1 MAESKTSYEAV
12 IGLEIHVQL
21 STRTKMFCG
30 CELSFGDEPNV
41 HTCPVCLGH
50 PGTLPTINE
59 QAIRYALMIAAA
71 LECDVPPRNE
81 FARKNYFY
89 PDLPKGYQISQF
101 DQPIAVGG
109 SFAGVGITRA
119 HLEEDAAKLIH
130 TGDTG
135 RIHGSGASLVDF
147 NRGGTPLV
155 EIVTEPDIRSAA
167 EAREWAQLLR
177 ETIRQLGV
185 SDVNMEEG
193 SLRVDGNISIR
204 PEGSSELGVKCELK
218 NMNSFRFL
226 ERGIEAELAR
236 QRSLLEA
243 GEAVEQETL
252 HFHPEDGSL
261 TPLRSKEYAHDY
273 RYFPEPDLVPVA
285 PTEEMLKEAREAL
298 PELPAARRD
307 RYVSEVGISEEA
319 ATTLAF
325 QTAYAEFFER
335 AMGAADGAS
344 AKGIANWIT
353 GELVATLREA
363 GGEDDPLASK
373 ATPEAVATLAGLVE
387 SKAISHGSGKQ
398 VLAKLVAEGGDPAA
412 IVEAEGLG
420 QISDSGELEK
430 VVDAAIES
438 EPEAA
443 QEVRDGNQ
451 KAIGRIM
458 GAVMKQTQGR
468 ADGGAVQELIRERLG
483 G

>member
-1 MAESKTSYEAV
+1 MGTSYEAV

-21 STRTKMFCG
+21 STKTKMFCG
-30 CELSFGDEPNV
+30 CALSFGDEPNV

-50 PGTLPTINE
+50 PGTLPTVNE

-71 LECDVPPRNE
+71 LECDVPARNE
-81 FARKNYFY
+81 FSRKNYFY

-101 DQPIAVGG
+101 DQPIAIGG
-109 SFAGVGITRA
+109 TFAGVGITRA
-119 HLEEDAAKLIH
+119 HLEEDAAKLTH

-167 EAREWAQLLR
+167 QAREWAQLLR
-177 ETIRQLGV
+177 ETVRQLGV

-193 SLRVDGNISIR
+193 SLRVDGNISLR
-204 PEGSSELGVKCELK
+204 PEGAEELGVKTELK

-226 ERGIEAELAR
+226 ERGIEAELER
-236 QRSLLEA
+236 QREVLESG
-243 GEAVEQETL
+243 GEVEQETL

-285 PTEEMLKEAREAL
+285 PTEEMLREAREAL
-298 PELPAARRD
+298 PELPAARRE
-307 RYVSEVGISEEA
+307 RYVSEVGISEDA

-335 AMGAADGAS
+335 AVGAADGAS
-344 AKGIANWIT
+344 PKAIANWIT
-353 GELVATLREA
+353 GELVAALREA
-363 GGEDDPLASK
+363 GAEDDPLGSK
-373 ATPEAVATLAGLVE
+373 ATPEALAALAGLVE

-398 VLAKLVAEGGDPAA
+398 VLLKLVAEGGDPAA
-412 IVEAEGLG
+412 IVESEGLG

-443 QEVRDGNQ
+443 QQVRDGND
-451 KAIGRIM
+451 KAVGRIM

-468 ADGGAVQELIRERLG
+468 ADGGAVQKLIKERLT
-483 G
+483 